1 LTRQDV
7 TFTDEELDAALV
19 ELAKENEAKDFIAK
33 KAKKK
38 ASEEAARAKA
48 VGTVTISNDPK
59 LNITT
64 GIDKLKNLQNIVQEK
79 NMANELDVTEVDI
92 IKNEKIQRQ
101 KKEREDTLAA
111 IAIAADLKGDIQAIK
126 RDLCEGP
133 GCLKEQVQNKFGEID
148 AKIAKLDAKSVEF
161 YSCDK
166 CSYPNVPALSSFC
179 PQCGAKIPSW
189 TTDEGVPVPGW
200 VPYYESHK
208 EEE

>member
-1 LTRQDV
+1 MTRQDV

-133 GCLKEQVQNKFGEID
+133 G
-148 AKIAKLDAKSVEF
+148 
-161 YSCDK
+161 
-166 CSYPNVPALSSFC
+166 
-179 PQCGAKIPSW
+179 
-189 TTDEGVPVPGW
+189 
-200 VPYYESHK
+200 
-208 EEE
+208 